1 MARVEAQ
8 KALELDP
15 SLPEAYAMLGIIAAS
30 FDFDWKAAEQHCRR
44 ALSEPAL
51 SPWMRAVIGNVLLL
65 PTGRTTEAVEQ
76 GRLALQQDPLH
87 PGIRPVLAYF
97 LMFQGRFAEAEA
109 HLRQTLKLHPNNPP
123 ARYYLATVYTVRDM
137 YREALSLVKEI
148 PPSFTAPAPFFGLL
162 AGLLVQVGE
171 KDQAEE
177 LLRQFASG
185 DAPNAAP
192 VMITFYNITGDVD
205 QAAVWAEKGIE
216 QRLPGIVA
224 GLTAGVIAKP
234 LRESSY
240 WPRLAKLMNL
250 PEIVG

>member
-1 MARVEAQ
+1 
-8 KALELDP
+8 
-15 SLPEAYAMLGIIAAS
+15 
-30 FDFDWKAAEQHCRR
+30 
-44 ALSEPAL
+44 
-51 SPWMRAVIGNVLLL
+51 
-65 PTGRTTEAVEQ
+65 
-76 GRLALQQDPLH
+76 
-87 PGIRPVLAYF
+87 
-97 LMFQGRFAEAEA
+97 MFQGRFAEAEA

-148 PPSFTAPAPFFGLL
+148 PPSFTVPASFFGFL

-177 LLRQFASG
+177 LLRPFASG
-185 DAPNAAP
+185 EAPNAAP